1 MNELV
6 EYHDHNPDP
15 YGDACM
21 NSGIIEE
28 GVVFRHIEPANGF
41 QTYVGITS
49 LLAAVAEVY
58 GMTPNQVKDRLTREK
73 KMVDNLRDN
82 VKSLTEERDA
92 YREVVVGLKSVI
104 EEHLDKLPEL
114 AE

>member
-6 EYHDHNPDP
+6 EFHDHNPDP

-28 GVVFRHIEPANGF
+28 GVVFRHVEPANGF
-41 QTYVGITS
+41 QTFIGVTS

-58 GMTPNQVKDRLTREK
+58 GLTPNQVKDRLTREK

-82 VKSLTEERDA
+82 VRDLEAERDA
-92 YREVVVGLKSVI
+92 YREVVIGLRNVI
-104 EEHLDKLPEL
+104 EQHLDRLPES
-114 AE
+114 AD

>member
-1 MNELV
+1 LNELV

-28 GVVFRHIEPANGF
+28 GVVFRHVEPANGF
-41 QTYVGITS
+41 QTYIGITS
-49 LLAAVAEVY
+49 LLTAVAEVY
-58 GMTPNQVKDRLTREK
+58 GLTPNQVKDRLTREK
-73 KMVDNLRDN
+73 KMVDNLRSD
-82 VKSLTEERDA
+82 VEALTAERDA
-92 YREVVVGLKSVI
+92 YREVVEGLKGVI
-104 EEHLDKLPEL
+104 EEHLDKLPER